1 MKNGRGPHHASGQNS
16 KLALAIHGY
25 GVLNELAVGHINER
39 IVLGQNCFM
48 MFYFMNYLITNS
60 LCTLSQNSLLER

>member
-25 GVLNELAVGHINER
+25 GVLNELAVGHIS
-39 IVLGQNCFM
+39 
-48 MFYFMNYLITNS
+48 MNA
-60 LCTLSQNSLLER
+60 